1 MKENFI
7 NEKSLY
13 ILSIVIYK
21 NPLAAQVPH
30 GDFSNEQ
37 ICQQAYQLVISYYRS
52 SYSLFLQK
60 TCYQES

>member
-1 MKENFI
+1 MVTA
-7 NEKSLY
+7 Y
-13 ILSIVIYK
+13 
-21 NPLAAQVPH
+21 AARIM
-30 GDFSNEQ
+30 GIFSNWQ

>member
-21 NPLAAQVPH
+21 NPLAAQVPY

-37 ICQQAYQLVISYYRS
+37 ICQQAYQLVISYYRN